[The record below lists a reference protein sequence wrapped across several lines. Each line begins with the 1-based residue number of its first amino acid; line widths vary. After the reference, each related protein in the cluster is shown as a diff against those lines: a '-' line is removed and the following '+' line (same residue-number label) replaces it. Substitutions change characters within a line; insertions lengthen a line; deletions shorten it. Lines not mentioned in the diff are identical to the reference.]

1 MRWQRHRIAPGETLG
16 GIAGRYR
23 ISVSALQ
30 QANDIDSHIIRAGD
44 HLLVPVASRPSEQY
58 SLSADARQAATQAS
72 NRDNRTRPNHI
83 VQAGESFW
91 VIAQRYG
98 VGVRELAGW
107 NGMAP
112 TDTLAVGEQLAVWTN
127 AQASATTTSNS
138 SRTVSPAERMQT
150 VNYRVRQ
157 GDSLYAI
164 AQRFNVSVND
174 LQRWNDIATNRYLQ
188 PGQRLRMQV
197 DVTAQG
203 AR

>member
-1 MRWQRHRIAPGETLG
+1 
-16 GIAGRYR
+16 
-23 ISVSALQ
+23 
-30 QANDIDSHIIRAGD
+30 
-44 HLLVPVASRPSEQY
+44 
-58 SLSADARQAATQAS
+58 
-72 NRDNRTRPNHI
+72 
-83 VQAGESFW
+83 
-91 VIAQRYG
+91 
-98 VGVRELAGW
+98 
-107 NGMAP
+107 MAP

-127 AQASATTTSNS
+127 AQASAATTSNS